1 MEDQTSKSPSLEE
14 IKPVMRPDTDEQTQ
28 QQVISWADEVDKE
41 FPLESS
47 KHEMELEDISE
58 GELEVCKFLLPYKQR
73 PATST
78 ATARS
83 MIQFTSRTG

>member
-1 MEDQTSKSPSLEE
+1 
-14 IKPVMRPDTDEQTQ
+14 
-28 QQVISWADEVDKE
+28 
-41 FPLESS
+41 
-47 KHEMELEDISE
+47 MELEDISE

-83 MIQFTSRTG
+83 MIQFALGSDKKLPAASKVKQDRLREEDKSIDETF